1 VLCDIDTHQNSIWY
15 TELGFRQGLL
25 PLACSLGRPPRV
37 LQLRRR
43 RPRVLP
49 PSAAQQPRSL
59 AARRP
64 APLLPLPAA
73 CVAAVESTRQRAA
86 RPGLSA
92 RNADLPA
99 RPCSELLVLAS
110 RGHARGCL
118 RACAA
123 AHAAEEATPAW
134 RGRWSPAA
142 DRTASTHR
150 HSDELLLTC
159 VVEV

>member
-15 TELGFRQGLL
+15 TELGFRQGLP

-49 PSAAQQPRSL
+49 ASAAQQPRPL

-73 CVAAVESTRQRAA
+73 RVAAVESTRQRAA

-92 RNADLPA
+92 RNAGLPA
-99 RPCSELLVLAS
+99 RPRPELLVLAS

-118 RACAA
+118 RGCPRRRGGNARLERPLVTSSRPHRLHASPLRRAA
-123 AHAAEEATPAW
+123 ADL
-134 RGRWSPAA
+134 RR
-142 DRTASTHR
+142 
-150 HSDELLLTC
+150 
-159 VVEV
+159 